1 MALQIG
7 YHKIHESGIGF
18 CTRDFEDNAT
28 RITLE
33 ITFALKKLEKNSRN
47 LIFDGVH
54 PYGNVYYQPENV
66 RDLPRNLIPKYKTTR
81 MWKDDDGACS
91 VKRNGL
97 PVPGG

>member
-33 ITFALKKLEKNSRN
+33 ITFALEKHSRN

-54 PYGNVYYQPENV
+54 PYGNVYYQQENV
-66 RDLPRNLIPKYKTTR
+66 RDPPENLIPNYKTTR

-91 VKRNGL
+91 VKRNGF

>member
-33 ITFALKKLEKNSRN
+33 ITFALEKLEKKLSK
-47 LIFDGVH
+47 FDFRWGA
-54 PYGNVYYQPENV
+54 PIWK
-66 RDLPRNLIPKYKTTR
+66 RLLPARECP
-81 MWKDDDGACS
+81 
-91 VKRNGL
+91 
-97 PVPGG
+97 

>member
-7 YHKIHESGIGF
+7 YHKIHESGYGF

-33 ITFALKKLEKNSRN
+33 ITFALEKLEKNSRN

-66 RDLPRNLIPKYKTTR
+66 RATPPPPLKI
-81 MWKDDDGACS
+81 
-91 VKRNGL
+91 
-97 PVPGG
+97 

>member
-33 ITFALKKLEKNSRN
+33 ITFALEKLEKNSRN
-47 LIFDGVH
+47 LIFDGCTH
-54 PYGNVYYQPENV
+54 MENV
-66 RDLPRNLIPKYKTTR
+66 CLLPPAREYNLKTDPKSDTLQWLKI
-81 MWKDDDGACS
+81 
-91 VKRNGL
+91 
-97 PVPGG
+97 